1 MGNIP
6 SLLSNCNC
14 CKGKTIQSKI
24 TIQIE
29 SNYKK
34 GFQSTST
41 KLLTK
46 VQSSTVTTKGN
57 LTRNDNP
64 HLSPI
69 ISTKKD
75 YLSLNKSTSSRNR
88 KKTDTREQRRH
99 SQTFIARTRLYNI
112 QHQMLQN

>member
-88 KKTDTREQRRH
+88 KKNRH
-99 SQTFIARTRLYNI
+99 KRTTTTQSNFYCTYTSL
-112 QHQMLQN
+112 

>member
-29 SNYKK
+29 LNYKK

-41 KLLTK
+41 YK
-46 VQSSTVTTKGN
+46 TVN
-57 LTRNDNP
+57 
-64 HLSPI
+64 
-69 ISTKKD
+69 
-75 YLSLNKSTSSRNR
+75 
-88 KKTDTREQRRH
+88 
-99 SQTFIARTRLYNI
+99 
-112 QHQMLQN
+112 

>member
-6 SLLSNCNC
+6 SLLSDCNC

-29 SNYKK
+29 SNYSK
-34 GFQSTST
+34 GFQSTSS
-41 KLLTK
+41 KVLTK

-57 LTRNDNP
+57 LTRNANP

-69 ISTKKD
+69 ITSKKD

-88 KKTDTREQRRH
+88 TKIDTREQRRN
-99 SQTFIARTRLYNI
+99 SQTFIALTRLYNI
-112 QHQMLQN
+112 QHNILQN